1 MNDQGLA
8 KMEGGTFAKPD
19 FQVSDLV
26 SQVRLIQET
35 MRAVMKDNEHYGV
48 IPGTGNKPSLL
59 KPGAEKLCLL
69 FRYATDYEILPQ
81 SQADDNFIRYVVRCS
96 LTHILTDRTAGNGIG
111 ACNSRETKYR
121 FRSTNTGK
129 AVPEEY
135 WASRDPDILGGPQF
149 KPRKVSG
156 AWTIFE
162 QVEHDNPW
170 DYENTLLKM
179 AEKRALVAAILN
191 ATAASDIF
199 TQDLEDLRGNGIL
212 EDTENED
219 RSAPT
224 AGSAPSGASKGTGG
238 GGSGPHGGLPKI
250 SEAQTKRLYAIWKKE
265 APRLSDAEVGQ
276 YIEALTGDPSPRSL
290 ERGDQY
296 SGVVEWL
303 KSYDKPVAE
312 IGSSTAQDDI
322 PF

>member
-1 MNDQGLA
+1 MMSETGLA

-69 FRYATDYEILPQ
+69 FRFATEYKILPESTATD
-81 SQADDNFIRYVVRCS
+81 DFIRYVVRCS
-96 LTHILTDRTAGNGIG
+96 LTHTPTGRKAADGIG
-111 ACNSRETKYR
+111 ACNSRESKYR
-121 FRSTNTGK
+121 YRTTNTLK
-129 AVPEEY
+129 PVPEEY
-135 WASRDPDILGGPQF
+135 WATRDSAILGGPQF

-156 AWTIFE
+156 AWAIFE

-170 DYENTLLKM
+170 DYDNTLLKM

-212 EDTENED
+212 EDTTNED
-219 RSAPT
+219 RPAPT

-238 GGSGPHGGLPKI
+238 GGSVHGGLPKI

-265 APRLSDAEVGQ
+265 APHLSDAEVGQ

-296 SGVVEWL
+296 SGVVEWI

-312 IGSSTAQDDI
+312 IGSGTAQDDI